1 MNKLSLVI
9 VEATRVACPPGL
21 VFLALEKDSRPEKRP
36 ISWSK
41 MTSLV
46 DLPAELVL
54 QILSFLTERQP
65 HSIRNLH
72 GEPSETLLQSEYHP
86 VKDLSL
92 TCRRLRTLC
101 LQMLFTNVKLTLNS
115 LGLSAS
121 SEQLIS
127 FVQDHGLVK
136 GIESI
141 LFYQVASDN
150 RNNEPDDRK
159 VPLCTIELQILW
171 VISQLNPPAITIM
184 LPPSS
189 FQELMPYDLRE
200 SDDWAFQIPYQILH
214 LSQATDT
221 PSTSVPASD
230 SQDKNIL
237 NILPWSHCTFNEG
250 SSIRAYSTYQY
261 FQKHVPSIFTP
272 INEQKMRDGVWR
284 TLPYLTSIDYIAIF
298 PFTTRHMHQFCRFLQ
313 AAAPNVRHLRTRF
326 APTSGNGVLDDKETL
341 GTCERTDLWSELEVC
356 YSSLAKRIR
365 VGELNS
371 LNDLTVLDY
380 DNPELRG
387 SIYRAIAM
395 EICADWAHKG
405 NGRWVALTGKE
416 WDVPR
421 AIDFEQ

>member
-1 MNKLSLVI
+1 M
-9 VEATRVACPPGL
+9 T
-21 VFLALEKDSRPEKRP
+21 FL
-36 ISWSK
+36 I
-41 MTSLV
+41 

-54 QILSFLTERQP
+54 QILSFLTEVQP
-65 HSIRNLH
+65 HSIESLH
-72 GEPSETLLQSEYHP
+72 GEPSEALLQSEYHP

-101 LQMLFTNVKLTLNS
+101 LQRLFTNVKLTLTS
-115 LGLSAS
+115 LGVSVLSK
-121 SEQLIS
+121 QLIS
-127 FVQDHGLVK
+127 FVQDHDLVR
-136 GIESI
+136 GIETI

-150 RNNEPDDRK
+150 RDNENNSRK
-159 VPLCTIELQILW
+159 VPLCSMEWQILW

-184 LPPSS
+184 LSPSS

-313 AAAPNVRHLRTRF
+313 AAAPNLRHLRTRF
-326 APTSGNGVLDDKETL
+326 SPTSGNVILDDKEAM

-365 VGELNS
+365 LGELVS
-371 LNDLTVLDY
+371 LENLTVLDY

-395 EICADWAHKG
+395 EICADWACKG
-405 NGRWVALTGKE
+405 NGRWVALFGKE
-416 WDVPR
+416 WALPG
-421 AIDFEQ
+421 AMEIE